1 MDKIKEKKK
10 YVEASA
16 KMACVLLANYDT
28 KKVRSYFNE
37 FREKSHLQEG
47 RKKYLL
53 SQIVAGHIFC
63 VKQQYF
69 QGLRKIEWYSTKN
82 NASGAE

>member
-16 KMACVLLANYDT
+16 KMACVLLSNYDT
-28 KKVRSYFNE
+28 KKARSFFNE
-37 FREKSHLQEG
+37 FRGKSHLQEG

-53 SQIVAGHIFC
+53 RQIVVGHMFC
-63 VKQQYF
+63 VKQQYLH
-69 QGLRKIEWYSTKN
+69 GLRKI
-82 NASGAE
+82 